1 MTFRLY
7 PRAVDLSETRTAPD
21 APGGVTTL
29 LEPGP
34 AGTAT
39 LERTGEARRTTAIP
53 TTSQELDRSESVS
66 GEDSDMTTPEP
77 QRSNLAIWL
86 VLGGVG
92 LSVLLGMAAGAR
104 AGAIGIGVV
113 LVVCAIFRAVLDSP
127 VGLVIRTRTVDIM
140 LYGAT
145 AVLIGVLA
153 VATPSI

>member
-1 MTFRLY
+1 
-7 PRAVDLSETRTAPD
+7 VDLSETRTAPG
-21 APGGVTTL
+21 APGGATTL
-29 LEPGP
+29 LEPGS

-39 LERTGEARRTTAIP
+39 LERTREAGPTTAST
-53 TTSQELDRSESVS
+53 TTSQELDRSEPVS
-66 GEDSDMTTPEP
+66 GEASDMTPPELH
-77 QRSNLAIWL
+77 RSNLAIWL

-113 LVVCAIFRAVLDSP
+113 LVICAIFRAVLDSP
-127 VGLVIRTRTVDIM
+127 VGLVIRTRTVDIV

-153 VATPSI
+153 VAAPSI

>member
-1 MTFRLY
+1 M
-7 PRAVDLSETRTAPD
+7 DLSETRTAPG
-21 APGGVTTL
+21 APGGATTL
-29 LEPGP
+29 LEPGS

-39 LERTGEARRTTAIP
+39 LERTGEARLATAAAVTNQ
-53 TTSQELDRSESVS
+53 TTSQELDRSEPAS
-66 GEDSDMTTPEP
+66 GEASDMTPPEL

-86 VLGGVG
+86 VLAGVA
-92 LSVLLGMAAGAR
+92 LSVVLGMAVGAR

>member
-1 MTFRLY
+1 
-7 PRAVDLSETRTAPD
+7 VDLSETRTAPG
-21 APGGVTTL
+21 APGGATTL
-29 LEPGP
+29 LEPGS

-39 LERTGEARRTTAIP
+39 LERTIQARLTAATT
-53 TTSQELDRSESVS
+53 TTSQELDRSEPSS
-66 GEDSDMTTPEP
+66 GEGPDMMPEL

-86 VLGGVG
+86 VLVGVVV
-92 LSVLLGMAAGAR
+92 SVLLGMTAGAR

-127 VGLVIRTRTVDIM
+127 VGLVIRTRTVDIV
-140 LYGAT
+140 LYGGT

>member
-1 MTFRLY
+1 M
-7 PRAVDLSETRTAPD
+7 DLSETRIAPRAAGGATA
-21 APGGVTTL
+21 L

-39 LERTGEARRTTAIP
+39 LDSAREAPQAGAP
-53 TTSQELDRSESVS
+53 TTTTREPDRSESASV
-66 GEDSDMTTPEP
+66 EAADMTLPEL
-77 QRSNLAIWL
+77 QRSTLAIWL
-86 VLGGVG
+86 VLAGVAV
-92 LSVLLGMAAGAR
+92 SVLLGLVAGAR

-127 VGLVIRTRTVDIM
+127 VGLVIRTRTIDIV

-145 AVLIGVLA
+145 GVLIGGLA